1 MAKIF
6 AVNAGSSSLKFQ
18 LIEMPMADVLCEG
31 VIDRIGLSDSGFS
44 MKVNGE
50 KIKSVENFPTHSEAV
65 EFLLN
70 ALTENNVVSSLEEI
84 DGCGHRLVHGADIFT
99 DSVIITEEVIAEF
112 EKLNPLAPLHN
123 PANLTGYRAF
133 KKALP
138 NAGHVGVFDTAFH
151 ATMPKT
157 SYAYPVPKVWM
168 EENKVRKYGF
178 HGTSHKFIAE
188 ECEKLVGKGAKVI
201 NLHLGNGASLCA
213 INDGKS
219 VDTSMGFTPLAGI
232 MMGTRSGDIDPAIIT
247 YMMEQTGSSAEEI
260 VDALNKKSGF
270 LGVSGISSDSRDI
283 EDGVAAGNEDAIF
296 TERLYVKRI
305 ADYIGSYIVTLGGLD
320 AIVFTA
326 GIGENSP
333 GTRAQVINAI
343 SKATGAKIDNERNNV
358 RGKKTLISADDSS
371 VKIYLIPTNE
381 ELMIAKDTA
390 KLLNI

>member
-65 EFLLN
+65 EFLLK

-157 SYAYPVPKVWM
+157 SYAYPVPK
-168 EENKVRKYGF
+168 
-178 HGTSHKFIAE
+178 A
-188 ECEKLVGKGAKVI
+188 
-201 NLHLGNGASLCA
+201 
-213 INDGKS
+213 
-219 VDTSMGFTPLAGI
+219 
-232 MMGTRSGDIDPAIIT
+232 
-247 YMMEQTGSSAEEI
+247 
-260 VDALNKKSGF
+260 
-270 LGVSGISSDSRDI
+270 
-283 EDGVAAGNEDAIF
+283 
-296 TERLYVKRI
+296 
-305 ADYIGSYIVTLGGLD
+305 
-320 AIVFTA
+320 
-326 GIGENSP
+326 
-333 GTRAQVINAI
+333 
-343 SKATGAKIDNERNNV
+343 
-358 RGKKTLISADDSS
+358 
-371 VKIYLIPTNE
+371 
-381 ELMIAKDTA
+381 
-390 KLLNI
+390 